1 MNDVDKRIKASY
13 QLFDKVKCCLRD
25 LNGDFNDT
33 ALAFM
38 EMNKMR
44 HHILNCM
51 ASLHVIEMESDK
63 KEDADEVELV
73 KREVFTEA
81 ILMMMNTKCDI
92 NDEQIVSAFPDDDD
106 LSNEKSWLP
115 LHIAIALTVGNRIS
129 EQKVHV
135 LHAANP
141 LAMHSF
147 SEIDKRGYTPIH
159 LLCMQKR
166 PSMSLVRK
174 MCLRDPQAFI
184 LCGHSGKSALHLVA
198 QYSESLEVLQ
208 SVLQIDHTLTRKK
221 VDVPY
226 RRSKVS
232 PLGLLFGRSD
242 FPSFHEMFLCLI
254 DIDSTVEVIFDG
266 IHQCILQY
274 KGSPNQETSPGSRGN
289 KSLILIGK
297 LLDANADVTKYSSS
311 RIFHLACYCLRGEL
325 GIAVLNLFLSKN
337 SEGIKSFRMGSLPLH
352 VAAMSLSLDVIQFL
366 LKVNPESLTMVT
378 SEGDTLL
385 LIAVENES
393 NVTDVKA
400 IVDYLYNRCPALMHM
415 KNSQGYTPVHWALQ
429 LTGKLRIEIVKILC
443 NIDESVVR
451 DKCTPTDITEY
462 TNQQLAL
469 HLLIDYNTPIL
480 EVSNEGDCF
489 RLFLR
494 LYPASAGIK
503 DGHLKTPYDLAI
515 DEGLS
520 VYFLRLL
527 LNADPSIDPVERH
540 NLNYAARREGMFLAF
555 RALSTTVEPTIW
567 AKLRHEDRDL
577 LRRVITYL

>member
-1 MNDVDKRIKASY
+1 MNDVDRRINASY
-13 QLFDKVKCCLRD
+13 QLFDKLKCCSRD

-51 ASLHVIEMESDK
+51 ASLHVIENECDK
-63 KEDADEVELV
+63 KEDANDIELV
-73 KREVFTEA
+73 KREVFA
-81 ILMMMNTKCDI
+81 GALSMMMNTKCDS
-92 NDEQIVSAFPDDDD
+92 NEDQIVSAFPYDDD
-106 LSNEKSWLP
+106 LSDAKSWLP
-115 LHIAIALTVGNRIS
+115 MHIAIALTVGNRIS
-129 EQKVHV
+129 EEKVHV

-141 LAMHSF
+141 LAMHLF
-147 SEIDKRGYTPIH
+147 SGIDKRGYTPIH

-166 PSMSLVRK
+166 PSILLLRK

-184 LCGHSGKSALHLVA
+184 SCGHSEKSALHLVA

-208 SVLQIDHTLTRKK
+208 SVLQIDHTLTRKE
-221 VDVPY
+221 VDGPY

-232 PLGLLFGRSD
+232 PLGLLCGRTD

-254 DIDSTVEVIFDG
+254 EIDSTVQVIHDG
-266 IHQCILQY
+266 IDQCIQQC
-274 KGSPNQETSPGSRGN
+274 KDSPYHDILPGSRGERI
-289 KSLILIGK
+289 LILLGK
-297 LLDANADVTKYSSS
+297 LLDANADAINYDNFSV
-311 RIFHLACYCLRGEL
+311 FHVACYSLRGEL
-325 GIAVLNLFLSKN
+325 GIAVLKLLLSKN
-337 SEGIKSFRMGSLPLH
+337 SEGIKSISQGWLPIH
-352 VAAMSLSLDVIQFL
+352 YAAADSSLDVIKFL
-366 LKVNPESLTMVT
+366 INTYPESLTMVT
-378 SEGDTLL
+378 TDGDTLVHL
-385 LIAVENES
+385 AVENES
-393 NVTDVKA
+393 DVTDVNA
-400 IVDYLYNRCPALMHM
+400 IVVYLYNRCPALMHM
-415 KNSQGYTPVHWALQ
+415 KNSQGYTPLHCALQ

-451 DKCTPTDITEY
+451 DKCTPTDTTEY

-469 HLLIDYNTPIL
+469 HLLITYRSPIL

-494 LYPASAGIK
+494 LYPASAGFK
-503 DGHLKTPYDLAI
+503 DGHLRTSYDFAI

-520 VYFLRLL
+520 VYFVRLL